1 MKPHLKTILAC
12 ATMLG
17 SLIASAQTPWQ
28 IESYFLSYLQ
38 GNHTPFASTR
48 TISPDAIASTEHT
61 VWQSWLKAN
70 NLFIEEKLPVLA
82 PLTADKS
89 WRWNLPDTLE
99 PAASM
104 PFYWGIKGDSKPKD
118 GYPFF
123 LYLHGSGP
131 KDHEWANGIKLGQRF
146 NDAPSIY
153 FIPQIPNEGEYYR
166 WWQRAKQFAWDKLLR
181 QVLASS
187 QVDPN
192 KIYMFGISEGGYGSQ
207 RLGSFYA
214 DYLAGAGPMAGGEPL
229 KNAPA
234 ENLRNTAFSLRTGDQ
249 DFGFYREQLTRYT
262 KRALDSLQRLH
273 PDGYTHQVELIPGY
287 GHAID
292 YDPTTPWLRQYTRNP
307 YPKHVTWENFEM
319 DGLYRDGF
327 YNLYV
332 DQRSNPDT
340 SARTLYEMDINGN
353 DINLCVSLVEY
364 TTTETD
370 PRWGIALDFAKYYT
384 RAATG
389 VVTVYLNNQLVDLAK
404 PVTLTVNGN
413 VAYHGLLPPTLEN
426 MVNSCARFFD
436 PARIYPAAITVD
448 LSRL

>member
-1 MKPHLKTILAC
+1 M
-12 ATMLG
+12 
-17 SLIASAQTPWQ
+17 
-28 IESYFLSYLQ
+28 
-38 GNHTPFASTR
+38 
-48 TISPDAIASTEHT
+48 
-61 VWQSWLKAN
+61 KAN
-70 NLFIEEKLPVLA
+70 ITVGGSGLSNSHGTNSCVRFSLQVRSTLIRFICSAYLKVA
-82 PLTADKS
+82 TAVS
-89 WRWNLPDTLE
+89 GWVP
-99 PAASM
+99 SM
-104 PFYWGIKGDSKPKD
+104 PIIWQVQD
-118 GYPFF
+118 
-123 LYLHGSGP
+123 
-131 KDHEWANGIKLGQRF
+131 
-146 NDAPSIY
+146 
-153 FIPQIPNEGEYYR
+153 R
-166 WWQRAKQFAWDKLLR
+166 W
-181 QVLASS
+181 QV
-187 QVDPN
+187 
-192 KIYMFGISEGGYGSQ
+192 
-207 RLGSFYA
+207 
-214 DYLAGAGPMAGGEPL
+214 EPL

-292 YDPTTPWLRQYTRNP
+292 YDPTTPWLRQHTRNP

-332 DQRSNPDT
+332 DQRSNSDT
-340 SARTLYEMDINGN
+340 STRTLYEMDINGN

-413 VAYHGLLPPTLEN
+413 VAYHGLLTPTLEN